1 METEMTV
8 ENKVSTIVE
17 KKKPHWYLYE
27 HDAFRLSSVD
37 AEGKGYKHAAQ
48 IPFGVTVTI
57 EQAEKNDRFR
67 GEKGKKVKYGR
78 GKIVEIEKEGKKIDS
93 LEIDESSIDVGDKIE
108 IYLPQ
113 QHTRK
118 PERRKKT
125 KNFPGQSPLDEEV
138 FKKVS

>member
-1 METEMTV
+1 MGEMSIENRSSTATERKT
-8 ENKVSTIVE
+8 N
-17 KKKPHWYLYE
+17 HWYLFTN
-27 HDAFRLSSVD
+27 DSFRLNCVD
-37 AEGKGYKHAAQ
+37 AEGRGYKHAAR

-57 EQAEKNDRFR
+57 EQAEKKNRFR

-78 GKIVEIEKEGKKIDS
+78 GKIIEIQKESKKINS